1 MQNIFEQ
8 VSRPTESL
16 FFKKTDAND
25 VRLGEVVSQTV
36 YEEAKIVIIGCP
48 QDEGVQRNGGRPGA
62 ALAPDKIREQ
72 FYKLT
77 AFGIKAKIFD
87 LGNTIIEGSL
97 EEVQDRQIEVVKQ
110 LLKDDKIVISLGG
123 GNDISYPDCRALSE
137 ISGAKEVLAVN
148 IDAHFDVRADTP
160 RNSGTPYRQLL
171 EEKFVEPQ
179 NFYEYGWQKQVNSQ
193 IYFNYLKGS
202 GVNLLCLDD
211 YYIDQNSTLQE
222 IIRQPSKYIFW
233 GLDTDVVQAS
243 EAPGVSASNPLGFT
257 GREFCRFAEI
267 AGKASGTRIIE
278 FTETNP
284 LFDIDNRTTKL
295 VATAMH
301 KFCSAVIEKQKAA

>member
-16 FFKKTDAND
+16 FFKKNDAND

-36 YEEAKIVIIGCP
+36 YEEAKIVIICCP

-97 EEVQDRQIEVVKQ
+97 EEVHDRQIEVVKR

-137 ISGAKEVLAVN
+137 ISGAKKVLAVN

-171 EEKFVEPQ
+171 EENFVEPQ
-179 NFYEYGWQKQVNSQ
+179 NFYECGWQKQLNSQ
-193 IYFNYLKGS
+193 IYFNYLKDS

-211 YYIDQNSTLQE
+211 YYIEQNSTLQE
-222 IIRQPSKYIFW
+222 IIRQPSKHIFW

-243 EAPGVSASNPLGFT
+243 DAPGVSASNPLGFT
-257 GREFCRFAEI
+257 GQEFCRFAEI

-284 LFDIDNRTTKL
+284 LFDIDNRTIKL